1 MDLEDLYQEE
11 QEQMDLYQED
21 IHLEEDIHG
30 TGLDNNLVASYL
42 R

>member
-11 QEQMDLYQED
+11 LVQMDLYQED

-30 TGLDNNLVASYL
+30 TGLENDLGASYL
-42 R
+42 H